1 MATELNDAEDQK
13 LWPLQMEKMVIDLMV
28 EECIKG
34 NMQDD
39 IFKQNTWNKL
49 VTELNVHVNHSF
61 NHKQVKTKFNRLRTR
76 HYIFSQLLEHI
87 GMGWNSMTNT
97 ITTSDEVW
105 QNVLAV
111 SFL

>member
-39 IFKQNTWNKL
+39 VFKRNTWNKL
-49 VTELNVHVNHSF
+49 VTELNVHVN
-61 NHKQVKTKFNRLRTR
+61 
-76 HYIFSQLLEHI
+76 
-87 GMGWNSMTNT
+87 
-97 ITTSDEVW
+97 
-105 QNVLAV
+105 
-111 SFL
+111 